1 MRPKTD
7 TTLVTGASGYV
18 GGRLVAAL
26 EQRGRRV
33 RCLARRPELLA
44 GRFAPDTEVMAG
56 DLLEP
61 ASLRTPLAGVATAYY
76 LVHSLGAG
84 GAHGQWERE
93 EERAA
98 AAFAAAAREAGVARI
113 VYLGGLAHGEHA
125 GAGAAGSAH
134 MRSRQR
140 VGEVLRASGIPT
152 VEFRASIIIGA
163 GSLSFEMIRTLVQRL
178 PVMVMPRWVS
188 VPAQPVAIADVLDYL
203 VAAGEMELTGSRV
216 FEIGGAAVTTYR
228 GLMEEYARQCGLR
241 RLFLPVP
248 LLTPYLSSLWLGLVT
263 PLFARV
269 GRKLIESITMPSVVS
284 DPAAAAAF
292 GFRPRDYRAAIRQAL
307 ADEDARFVA
316 TRWADA
322 SSALTGERRRWG
334 GVRFGTRLID
344 SRAVTVAVSA
354 ERAFGPIQR
363 IGGPTGWYYGDW
375 LWRLRG
381 ALDRL
386 FGGPGMKR
394 GRRDDRGLR
403 PGDVLDCWRVVA
415 YEPPHRLTL
424 EAEMRL
430 PGRAWLQFEV
440 VPRGEGAEI
449 RQTALYDPVG
459 ITGRAYWYLLYPAH
473 EAIFRGM
480 LLRIAQR
487 AERTP
492 PPARAA
498 DRPLPHAP

>member
-76 LVHSLGAG
+76 LVHSLGSG
-84 GAHGQWERE
+84 GAHGKWERE

-125 GAGAAGSAH
+125 GAGAGGSAH

-163 GSLSFEMIRTLVQRL
+163 GSLSFEMIRSLVQRL

-188 VPAQPVAIADVLDYL
+188 VPAQPIAIADVLDYL

-269 GRKLIESITMPSVVS
+269 GRKLIESITMPSVVT
-284 DPAAAAAF
+284 DPAAGTAF
-292 GFRPRDYRAAIRQAL
+292 EIRPRDYRAAIRQAL

-322 SSALTGERRRWG
+322 SSALAGERRRWG
-334 GVRFGTRLID
+334 GVRFGTRLVD

-363 IGGPTGWYYGDW
+363 IGGRTGWYYGDW

-394 GRRDDRGLR
+394 GRRDDGGLR

>member
-1 MRPKTD
+1 M
-7 TTLVTGASGYV
+7 
-18 GGRLVAAL
+18 
-26 EQRGRRV
+26 
-33 RCLARRPELLA
+33 
-44 GRFAPDTEVMAG
+44 
-56 DLLEP
+56 
-61 ASLRTPLAGVATAYY
+61 
-76 LVHSLGAG
+76 
-84 GAHGQWERE
+84 
-93 EERAA
+93 
-98 AAFAAAAREAGVARI
+98 
-113 VYLGGLAHGEHA
+113 
-125 GAGAAGSAH
+125 
-134 MRSRQR
+134 
-140 VGEVLRASGIPT
+140 GEVLRASGIPT
-152 VEFRASIIIGA
+152 VEFRASIVIGA

-188 VPAQPVAIADVLDYL
+188 VPAQPIAIADVLDYL
-203 VAAGEMELTGSRV
+203 VAGGEMPLTGSRV

-241 RLFLPVP
+241 RLLLPVP

-269 GRKLIESITMPSVVS
+269 GRKLIESITMPSVVT
-284 DPAAAAAF
+284 DPAAATAF
-292 GFRPRDYRAAIRQAL
+292 EVRPRDYRAAIRQAL

-322 SSALTGERRRWG
+322 ASALTRRRRLWG
-334 GVRFGTRLID
+334 GVRFGTRLVD
-344 SRAVTVAVSA
+344 SRAVTVAVTA
-354 ERAFGPIQR
+354 ERAFGPIER
-363 IGGPTGWYYGDW
+363 IGGRAGWYYGNW

-381 ALDRL
+381 AVDRL
-386 FGGPGMKR
+386 LGGPGMKR
-394 GRRDDRGLR
+394 GRRDDRELR

-459 ITGRAYWYLLYPAH
+459 ISGRAYWYLLYPAH

-480 LLRIAQR
+480 LLRIAQF
-487 AERTP
+487 AESATP
-492 PPARAA
+492 PASTSGH
-498 DRPLPHAP
+498 PLPRAP

>member
-1 MRPKTD
+1 
-7 TTLVTGASGYV
+7 
-18 GGRLVAAL
+18 
-26 EQRGRRV
+26 V
-33 RCLARRPELLA
+33 RCLARRPELLT
-44 GRFAPDTEVMAG
+44 GRFAAGTEVVAG

-61 ASLRTPLAGVATAYY
+61 DSLRKPLAGVGTAYY
-76 LVHSLGAG
+76 LVHSLGSR

-93 EERAA
+93 EEQAA
-98 AAFAAAAREAGVARI
+98 EAFAAAAREAGVARI

-125 GAGAAGSAH
+125 RTGAGGSAH

-140 VGEVLRASGIPT
+140 VGAVLRASGIPT
-152 VEFRASIIIGA
+152 VEFRASIVIGA

-188 VPAQPVAIADVLDYL
+188 VPAQPIAIGDVLDYL
-203 VAAGEMELTGSRV
+203 VAAGEMDLTGSRV

-228 GLMEEYARQCGLR
+228 GLMEEYAHQCGLR
-241 RLFLPVP
+241 RLLLPVP

-269 GRKLIESITMPSVVS
+269 GRKLIESITMPSVVT
-284 DPAAAAAF
+284 DPAATTAF
-292 GFRPRDYRAAIRQAL
+292 EVRPRAYRAAIRQAL

-322 SSALTGERRRWG
+322 ASALTGERRRWG
-334 GVRFGTRLID
+334 GVRFGARLVD
-344 SRAVTVAVSA
+344 SRAVTVAVSV

-363 IGGPTGWYYGDW
+363 IGGQGGWYYGDW
-375 LWRLRG
+375 LWQLRG

-394 GRRDDRGLR
+394 GRRDDRELR
-403 PGDVLDCWRVVA
+403 TGDVLDCWRLVA

-440 VPRGEGAEI
+440 VARGAGAEI

-487 AERTP
+487 AEATP
-492 PPARAA
+492 PPAPQPR
-498 DRPLPHAP
+498 RPAGD

>member
-1 MRPKTD
+1 M
-7 TTLVTGASGYV
+7 
-18 GGRLVAAL
+18 
-26 EQRGRRV
+26 
-33 RCLARRPELLA
+33 
-44 GRFAPDTEVMAG
+44 
-56 DLLEP
+56 
-61 ASLRTPLAGVATAYY
+61 
-76 LVHSLGAG
+76 
-84 GAHGQWERE
+84 
-93 EERAA
+93 
-98 AAFAAAAREAGVARI
+98 ARI
-113 VYLGGLAHGEHA
+113 VYLGGLANRDHA
-125 GAGAAGSAH
+125 GAEAGAGGGSAH

-152 VEFRASIIIGA
+152 VEFRASIVIGA

-188 VPAQPVAIADVLDYL
+188 VPAQPIAIADVLDYL
-203 VAAGEMELTGSRV
+203 VAGGEMPLTGSRV

-241 RLFLPVP
+241 RLLLPVP

-269 GRKLIESITMPSVVS
+269 GRKLIESITMPSVVT
-284 DPAAAAAF
+284 DPAAATAF
-292 GFRPRDYRAAIRQAL
+292 EVRPRDYRAAIRQAL

-322 SSALTGERRRWG
+322 ASALTRRRRLWG
-334 GVRFGTRLID
+334 GVRFGTRLVD
-344 SRAVTVAVSA
+344 SRAVTVAVTA
-354 ERAFGPIQR
+354 ERAFGPIER
-363 IGGPTGWYYGDW
+363 IGGRAGWYYGNW

-381 ALDRL
+381 AVDRL
-386 FGGPGMKR
+386 LGGPGMKR
-394 GRRDDRGLR
+394 GRRDDRELR

-459 ITGRAYWYLLYPAH
+459 ISGRAYWYLLYPAH

-480 LLRIAQR
+480 LLRIAQF
-487 AERTP
+487 AESATP
-492 PPARAA
+492 PASTSGH
-498 DRPLPHAP
+498 PLPRAP

>member
-1 MRPKTD
+1 M
-7 TTLVTGASGYV
+7 
-18 GGRLVAAL
+18 AAL
-26 EQRGRRV
+26 EERGARV

-44 GRFAPDTEVMAG
+44 GRFADCTEVMAG

-61 ASLRTPLAGVATAYY
+61 ESLAAPLAGVATAYY
-76 LVHSLGAG
+76 LVHSLGSR
-84 GAHGQWERE
+84 GAHGQWERD

-98 AAFAAAAREAGVARI
+98 AAFASAARTAGVARI
-113 VYLGGLAHGEHA
+113 VYLGGLASGAPA
-125 GAGAAGSAH
+125 GSGSGPGPGSGRGRGRGSCAGSRAGGCGGGSAH

-140 VGEVLRASGIPT
+140 VGAVLRASGIPT
-152 VEFRASIIIGA
+152 VELRASIVIGA
-163 GSLSFEMIRTLVQRL
+163 GSLSFEMIRSLVQRL

-188 VPAQPVAIADVLDYL
+188 VPAQPIAIADVLDYL

-228 GLMEEYARQCGLR
+228 GLMEEYARQCGVR
-241 RLFLPVP
+241 RLLLPVP

-269 GRKLIESITMPSVVS
+269 GRKLIESITIPSVVS
-284 DPAAAAAF
+284 DLAAAEVF

-322 SSALTGERRRWG
+322 ASALTRARRRWG
-334 GVRFGTRLID
+334 GVRFGTRLVD
-344 SRAVTVAVSA
+344 SRAVTVAVPVP
-354 ERAFGPIQR
+354 RAFGPIQR
-363 IGGPTGWYYGDW
+363 IGGKRGWYYADW

-386 FGGPGMKR
+386 LGGPGMKR
-394 GRRDDRGLR
+394 GRRDEGELR

-440 VPRGEGAEI
+440 APRGGGAEI

-480 LLRIAQR
+480 LRRIAQH
-487 AERTP
+487 AEGNR
-492 PPARAA
+492 RS
-498 DRPLPHAP
+498 